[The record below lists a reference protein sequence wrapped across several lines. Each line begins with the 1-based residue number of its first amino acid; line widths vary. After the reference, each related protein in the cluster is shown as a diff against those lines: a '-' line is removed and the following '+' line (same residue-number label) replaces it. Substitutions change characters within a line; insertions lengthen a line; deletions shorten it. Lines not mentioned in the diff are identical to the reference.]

1 MQQPVSCNT
10 GKWVEK
16 SHNKDKEGPVKSACL
31 SCRTKKAKCDGGRP
45 VCGQCIRKNLE
56 CIYIKS
62 KRGGARKKKVPGQP
76 PPLVEFLKKLDE
88 LIVPPKFTLPHP
100 GPQSGEDASN
110 RVRVF
115 ESREEILRCYYSEIH
130 PYLPMLPPRH
140 YLVDVLPELLPVSP
154 LLMATQTILT
164 LAPHPLDRDPRD
176 PLSKRLRSAASA
188 QIGKETLD
196 LIDYKLSRGEH
207 SIENVQALIMLSVWE
222 WGSTNNSDIAMAR
235 ITRAIQVAYLMGL
248 NEIDKPYGERG
259 SLEGINW
266 RRDMLR
272 RTWWCLYVFQI
283 SNAMV
288 SGQAPPIMS
297 TEKVHVDFPVC
308 SDKDRTWATWVN
320 CIRQCLNI
328 CMMVRQMAMSPNQG
342 DGQKMINLDRHVI
355 ELIKEAER
363 GSKIQHVPGGEEDVA
378 KNQQINT
385 GLALAVTHIQ
395 IHRLQAFPEVS
406 LFSKKIC
413 GFPQPAE
420 QSDDEDDSYGMQS
433 SASQPSNSAV
443 NSPEPKVESASPQ
456 SQSQPLTQQSLMQQQ
471 QQMMVAQD
479 GAPQQAGF
487 PSFNQPP
494 TNLAQWAHQAQQTA
508 FIQPRQQQT
517 NAQQQP
523 FQTPPPQQQQ
533 RQQFQSPQGLQ
544 QQQQQQQFQAPQQTL
559 QNFATNGMMNR
570 PPIDLH
576 KPLPPLPGQMAPAQ
590 QPPPRGSSMMNVSN
604 PAQLRQQPQ
613 QPVDPMVQLGA
624 SGFDVSNMDFSAM
637 YPAAEAFDSQLM
649 QQWNYE
655 LQRWDGMTDDMW
667 VPDAYPSS
675 LPKPWFA
682 EDGGAANMI
691 SQAREGGAFV
701 PIPDFQPMP
710 QQQFGQPQNNAQQ
723 VSNNT
728 TPYHSDT
735 PNDSKLNGQ
744 DGTVATGKKH
754 KAWGVNEE
762 GEVVAND
769 DVKRAEM
776 ATAFPPGISLARCA
790 MAAHAIVRLQVLHRS
805 AALAMDA
812 GVPRWLPFCSCGLV
826 SGAYAFLL
834 LVLAVQAETAFG
846 DTDNREE
853 EIESLL
859 TNVQIL
865 AAGLEAYGVM
875 WDGID
880 MMAREVKAAVDA
892 AKRLPLELQ
901 SQRSQSSGPPGDTPQ
916 AVTLPIPPEQPIMQ
930 QQAPQLQP
938 IQQPPFGHPS
948 QPGQPNLAQ
957 QMQQMGMH

>member
-1 MQQPVSCNT
+1 MTRRS
-10 GKWVEK
+10 
-16 SHNKDKEGPVKSACL
+16 
-31 SCRTKKAKCDGGRP
+31 
-45 VCGQCIRKNLE
+45 
-56 CIYIKS
+56 
-62 KRGGARKKKVPGQP
+62 
-76 PPLVEFLKKLDE
+76 
-88 LIVPPKFTLPHP
+88 
-100 GPQSGEDASN
+100 
-110 RVRVF
+110 
-115 ESREEILRCYYSEIH
+115 ESTDVAETDISSLRCYYSEIH

-154 LLMATQTILT
+154 FLMATQTILT

-188 QIGKETLD
+188 QIGKEVLD
-196 LIDYKLSRGEH
+196 LLDYKLSRGEH

-235 ITRAIQVAYLMGL
+235 ITRAIEVAYLMGL

-283 SNAMV
+283 SNSMV
-288 SGQAPPIMS
+288 SGKPPPIMS
-297 TEKVHVDFPVC
+297 TERMHVDFPVC

-328 CMMVRQMAMSPNQG
+328 CTMVRQMAMSPNQG

-363 GSKIQHVPGGEEDVA
+363 VSKIQHVPGGEEDVA

-420 QSDDEDDSYGMQS
+420 QSDDEDDSYALQS
-433 SASQPSNSAV
+433 SGRGSQPPSSAV
-443 NSPEPKVESASPQ
+443 NSPEAKMESASPPAQ
-456 SQSQPLTQQSLMQQQ
+456 APLPLTQQSLMQQQ
-471 QQMMVAQD
+471 QMMLAQEVT
-479 GAPQQAGF
+479 PQQQQPGSQGF
-487 PSFNQPP
+487 SQPP
-494 TNLAQWAHQAQQTA
+494 TNLAQWAQQAQQTS
-508 FIQPRQQQT
+508 FIQPRQQPPVP
-517 NAQQQP
+517 QQQQ
-523 FQTPPPQQQQ
+523 FQSPPPQQLQQ
-533 RQQFQSPQGLQ
+533 QQFQSPTSQPQFQSPQSLQQQFQSPQQAQ
-544 QQQQQQQFQAPQQTL
+544 QAL
-559 QNFATNGMMNR
+559 QNFATNMLGPR
-570 PPIDLH
+570 PAVDLH
-576 KPLPPLPGQMAPAQ
+576 KPLPPLPSQMAPVQ
-590 QPPPRGSSMMNVSN
+590 QSLPPRGSSMISSLSN
-604 PAQLRQQPQ
+604 PGQLRQQAPQ
-613 QPVDPMVQLGA
+613 LVDPMIQLGA
-624 SGFDVSNMDFSAM
+624 SGFDVTNMDISAM

-649 QQWNYE
+649 QQWNYD

-667 VPDAYPSS
+667 VPDVYPST
-675 LPKPWFA
+675 LPKPWFV
-682 EDGGAANMI
+682 EDGGALSMI
-691 SQAREGGAFV
+691 NQTKDSGPLGFA
-701 PIPDFQPMP
+701 PIPDYNPLSGAQQPQYD
-710 QQQFGQPQNNAQQ
+710 QQQLQNNSSQVQQ
-723 VSNNT
+723 QPSNSN
-728 TPYHSDT
+728 TPYQSMDT
-735 PNDSKLNGQ
+735 PTESKLNGH
-744 DGTVATGKKH
+744 DSALASGKKH
-754 KAWGVNEE
+754 KAWGVNEA
-762 GEVVAND
+762 GEVVPNE
-769 DVKRAEM
+769 DVRKAEM

-834 LVLAVQAETAFG
+834 LVLAVQAESAFG

-853 EIESLL
+853 EVEALL

-901 SQRSQSSGPPGDTPQ
+901 SQRSGSTGPGDTPQ
-916 AVTLPIPPEQPIMQ
+916 AVTQPIPPEQPPMQ
-930 QQAPQLQP
+930 QPMQAGLPGQPLQ
-938 IQQPPFGHPS
+938 
-948 QPGQPNLAQ
+948 QPNLAQ
-957 QMQQMGMH
+957 QMEQMGM

>member
-1 MQQPVSCNT
+1 
-10 GKWVEK
+10 
-16 SHNKDKEGPVKSACL
+16 
-31 SCRTKKAKCDGGRP
+31 
-45 VCGQCIRKNLE
+45 
-56 CIYIKS
+56 
-62 KRGGARKKKVPGQP
+62 
-76 PPLVEFLKKLDE
+76 
-88 LIVPPKFTLPHP
+88 
-100 GPQSGEDASN
+100 
-110 RVRVF
+110 
-115 ESREEILRCYYSEIH
+115 
-130 PYLPMLPPRH
+130 MLPPRH
-140 YLVDVLPELLPVSP
+140 YLVDVLPELLPASP
-154 LLMATQTILT
+154 FLMATQTILT

-176 PLSKRLRSAASA
+176 PLSKRMRSAASA
-188 QIGKETLD
+188 LIGKEVLD
-196 LIDYKLSRGEH
+196 LLDYKSSRGEH

-235 ITRAIQVAYLMGL
+235 ITRAIEVAYLMGL

-283 SNAMV
+283 SNSMV
-288 SGQAPPIMS
+288 SGKPPPIMS
-297 TEKVHVDFPVC
+297 TERMHVDFPVC

-328 CMMVRQMAMSPNQG
+328 CMMVQQMAMSPNQG

-363 GSKIQHVPGGEEDVA
+363 VSKIQHVPGGEEDVA

-420 QSDDEDDSYGMQS
+420 QSDDEDDSHGMQS
-433 SASQPSNSAV
+433 SGRASQPSSSAV
-443 NSPEPKVESASPQ
+443 NSPETKGGSASPQ
-456 SQSQPLTQQSLMQQQ
+456 APAAVPLTQQSLMQQQ
-471 QQMMVAQD
+471 QMMLAQEPV
-479 GAPQQAGF
+479 PQQ
-487 PSFNQPP
+487 PSFSTYNAPP
-494 TNLAQWAHQAQQTA
+494 TNLEQWAQQAQQTG
-508 FIQPRQQQT
+508 FIQPRQQR
-517 NAQQQP
+517 P
-523 FQTPPPQQQQ
+523 MPQQQQ
-533 RQQFQSPQGLQ
+533 FQPSTPQQQQQHRQFQSPASQQSQFHSPQGAQSQFQSPQH
-544 QQQQQQQFQAPQQTL
+544 TL
-559 QNFATNGMMNR
+559 QNFATNGMMGGPR
-570 PPIDLH
+570 PPVDLH
-576 KPLPPLPGQMAPAQ
+576 KPLPPLPAPGGPVQ
-590 QPPPRGSSMMNVSN
+590 QSLPPRGSSMPGMSNAVSLRP
-604 PAQLRQQPQ
+604 PAQ

-649 QQWNYE
+649 QQWNYD

-667 VPDAYPSS
+667 VPEAYPSS
-675 LPKPWFA
+675 LPKPWFV
-682 EDGGAANMI
+682 E
-691 SQAREGGAFV
+691 EGGALNMINQTKESGPLGFV
-701 PIPDFQPMP
+701 PIPDYQPP
-710 QQQFGQPQNNAQQ
+710 QAQYASQSSQSLSAPGQQQM
-723 VSNNT
+723 SNEP
-728 TPYHSDT
+728 TPYQSVESLNHSTDT
-735 PNDSKLNGQ
+735 ANGR
-744 DGTVATGKKH
+744 GNAVAVGKKH
-754 KAWGVNEE
+754 KAWGVNEA
-762 GEVVAND
+762 GEVVPNE
-769 DVKRAEM
+769 DVRKAEM

-805 AALAMDA
+805 AALAMDG

-846 DTDNREE
+846 DTENREE
-853 EIESLL
+853 EIEALL

-865 AAGLEAYGVM
+865 QAGLEAYGVM

-901 SQRSQSSGPPGDTPQ
+901 SQRSTSSGPPGDTPQ
-916 AVTLPIPPEQPIMQ
+916 TVPQSIPPEQPPMQ
-930 QQAPQLQP
+930 QPLQQS
-938 IQQPPFGHPS
+938 IQQPVQQPMHPGHH
-948 QPGQPNLAQ
+948 QPVQQPTLAQ
-957 QMQQMGMH
+957 QMQQMGMQ

>member
-1 MQQPVSCNT
+1 
-10 GKWVEK
+10 
-16 SHNKDKEGPVKSACL
+16 
-31 SCRTKKAKCDGGRP
+31 
-45 VCGQCIRKNLE
+45 
-56 CIYIKS
+56 
-62 KRGGARKKKVPGQP
+62 
-76 PPLVEFLKKLDE
+76 
-88 LIVPPKFTLPHP
+88 
-100 GPQSGEDASN
+100 
-110 RVRVF
+110 
-115 ESREEILRCYYSEIH
+115 
-130 PYLPMLPPRH
+130 MLPPRH

-154 LLMATQTILT
+154 FLMATQTILT

-188 QIGKETLD
+188 QIGKEVLD
-196 LIDYKLSRGEH
+196 LLDYKLSRGEH

-222 WGSTNNSDIAMAR
+222 WGSTNNSDVAMAR

-288 SGQAPPIMS
+288 SGQPPPIMS

-363 GSKIQHVPGGEEDVA
+363 VSKIQHVPGGEEDVA

-433 SASQPSNSAV
+433 SASQRTNSAV
-443 NSPEPKVESASPQ
+443 NSPEPKMGSASPQ
-456 SQSQPLTQQSLMQQQ
+456 AQQPLPLTQQSLMQQQ
-471 QQMMVAQD
+471 QQMMVAQN
-479 GAPQQAGF
+479 GAPQQAGLPNF
-487 PSFNQPP
+487 NGNQPP
-494 TNLAQWAHQAQQTA
+494 TNLAQWAQQAQTA
-508 FIQPRQQQT
+508 FIQPRQQQ
-517 NAQQQP
+517 QQQQ

-533 RQQFQSPQGLQ
+533 QPQFQSPPSQPQFQTPQGM
-544 QQQQQQQFQAPQQTL
+544 QQQQFQAPQQTL
-559 QNFATNGMMNR
+559 QNFATNGLLGPR
-570 PPIDLH
+570 PPLNLH
-576 KPLPPLPGQMAPAQ
+576 KPLPPLPGQMAPVQ
-590 QPPPRGSSMMNVSN
+590 QSLPPRGSSMMNMSN
-604 PAQLRQQPQ
+604 PAQMRQQAPQ
-613 QPVDPMVQLGA
+613 AVDPMVQLGA

-649 QQWNYE
+649 QQWNYD

-667 VPDAYPSS
+667 VPDAYPSH
-675 LPKPWFA
+675 LPKPWFV
-682 EDGGAANMI
+682 EDGGAASMI
-691 SQAREGGAFV
+691 NQAKDGGPFV
-701 PIPDFQPMP
+701 PIPDFQPMAGNQP
-710 QQQFGQPQNNAQQ
+710 QFGQQQPQNNTQQ
-723 VSNNT
+723 ISNMT
-728 TPYHSDT
+728 TPYRSIGT
-735 PNDSKLNGQ
+735 PNDVKPNGQ
-744 DGTVATGKKH
+744 DGTLASGKKH

-762 GEVVAND
+762 GEVVANE
-769 DVKRAEM
+769 DVRRAEM

-834 LVLAVQAETAFG
+834 LVLAVQAESAFG
-846 DTDNREE
+846 DTENREE

-916 AVTLPIPPEQPIMQ
+916 AVTQPIPPEQPVQ
-930 QQAPQLQP
+930 QVQQVIQQGPPQLQP
-938 IQQPPFGHPS
+938 LQQQPFGQPN

-957 QMQQMGMH
+957 QMQQMGMQ